1 MKFKVRE
8 GFVVHDTKIVKVK
21 QGSQEV
27 KQPQTNTYY
36 EGQEV
41 DFDAATATEHLHKLE
56 AADKKA
62 EEFVAGLTVPDS
74 TATQGLDHSAAI
86 SALTEQISNLT
97 ALVATMAGAT
107 AGANTAK
114 TAG

>member
-1 MKFKVRE
+1 MKFQVRE

-36 EGQEV
+36 EGNEV
-41 DFDAATATEHLHKLE
+41 DFDAATALEHLHKLE
-56 AADKKA
+56 AKDKKA
-62 EEFVAGLTVPDS
+62 EDFVASLTTPE
-74 TATQGLDHSAAI
+74 AAAGQNIDHGAAI
-86 SALTEQISNLT
+86 GALTEQIGNLA
-97 ALVATMAGAT
+97 ALVAQLAGAQAAVT
-107 AGANTAK
+107 TK